1 MIKHL
6 NIKISG
12 RVHGVGFRFCSYE
25 QFVDLGLQGRAENQ
39 TDGSV
44 LIDVEGEEEK
54 LNRLVEWCQKGPS
67 GAKVEKV
74 EVSEAPGQ
82 FVPLK
87 TS

>member
-1 MIKHL
+1 M
-6 NIKISG
+6 
-12 RVHGVGFRFCSYE
+12 
-25 QFVDLGLQGRAENQ
+25 GLQGRAENQ